1 MKKSKLIHV
10 SFDEVE
16 QFIPRIPEQI
26 CPGEDNTTPRICAAP
41 SVIKALQAIP
51 QAGEVI
57 YYMWRIGVPIII
69 HAYYLESPSVL
80 TPDQIADKV
89 PDALATGETWI
100 TEIPESVRRFD
111 YEDALDEEIREYQM
125 DRVAL
130 ATALKVIANQPT
142 VEMSSAVSGV
152 KQQPESK
159 TTMKKNYELELYK
172 LIMQPDDDGPDISW
186 VDEFGWICGEEFC
199 VWVNLLFFKDFMERF
214 KEIFGS
220 EVFDEGGIHAK
231 IQEDCV
237 CFALEDIME
246 GYGVELENVFPK
258 DKYKH

>member
-1 MKKSKLIHV
+1 MRLI
-10 SFDEVE
+10 
-16 QFIPRIPEQI
+16 
-26 CPGEDNTTPRICAAP
+26 
-41 SVIKALQAIP
+41 
-51 QAGEVI
+51 
-57 YYMWRIGVPIII
+57 
-69 HAYYLESPSVL
+69 
-80 TPDQIADKV
+80 
-89 PDALATGETWI
+89 DA
-100 TEIPESVRRFD
+100 
-111 YEDALDEEIREYQM
+111 DALDEEIREYQM

-142 VEMSSAVSGV
+142 VEMSSAMPEE
-152 KQQPESK
+152 KRQLESK
-159 TTMKKNYELELYK
+159 TAMQKNYELELYK
-172 LIMQPDDDGPDISW
+172 LIISW

-246 GYGVELENVFPK
+246 WYGVELENVFPK

>member
-1 MKKSKLIHV
+1 MRLI
-10 SFDEVE
+10 
-16 QFIPRIPEQI
+16 
-26 CPGEDNTTPRICAAP
+26 
-41 SVIKALQAIP
+41 
-51 QAGEVI
+51 
-57 YYMWRIGVPIII
+57 
-69 HAYYLESPSVL
+69 
-80 TPDQIADKV
+80 
-89 PDALATGETWI
+89 DA
-100 TEIPESVRRFD
+100 
-111 YEDALDEEIREYQM
+111 DALDEEIREYQM

-142 VEMSSAVSGV
+142 VEMSSAMPEA
-152 KQQPESK
+152 KQQPANK
-159 TTMKKNYELELYK
+159 TAMQKNYELELYK
-172 LIMQPDDDGPDISW
+172 LIMQPDEDDPDISW
-186 VDEFGWICGEEFC
+186 VDEFGWIGGEEFC

-220 EVFDEGGIHAK
+220 EVLDEGGIHAK

>member
-1 MKKSKLIHV
+1 MRLI
-10 SFDEVE
+10 
-16 QFIPRIPEQI
+16 
-26 CPGEDNTTPRICAAP
+26 
-41 SVIKALQAIP
+41 
-51 QAGEVI
+51 
-57 YYMWRIGVPIII
+57 
-69 HAYYLESPSVL
+69 
-80 TPDQIADKV
+80 
-89 PDALATGETWI
+89 DA
-100 TEIPESVRRFD
+100 
-111 YEDALDEEIREYQM
+111 DALDEEIREYQM

-142 VEMSSAVSGV
+142 VEMSSAMPEA
-152 KQQPESK
+152 KQQPENK
-159 TTMKKNYELELYK
+159 TAMQKNYELELYK
-172 LIMQPDDDGPDISW
+172 LIMHPDEDDPDISW

-199 VWVNLLFFKDFMERF
+199 VWVNILFFKDFMERF

-246 GYGVELENVFPK
+246 WYGVELENVFPK

>member
-1 MKKSKLIHV
+1 MRLI
-10 SFDEVE
+10 
-16 QFIPRIPEQI
+16 
-26 CPGEDNTTPRICAAP
+26 
-41 SVIKALQAIP
+41 
-51 QAGEVI
+51 
-57 YYMWRIGVPIII
+57 
-69 HAYYLESPSVL
+69 
-80 TPDQIADKV
+80 
-89 PDALATGETWI
+89 DA
-100 TEIPESVRRFD
+100 
-111 YEDALDEEIREYQM
+111 DALDEEIREYQM

-142 VEMSSAVSGV
+142 VEMSSAMPEA
-152 KQQPESK
+152 KQQLESK
-159 TTMKKNYELELYK
+159 TAMKKNYELELYK
-172 LIMQPDDDGPDISW
+172 LIMQPDEDDPDISW

-199 VWVNLLFFKDFMERF
+199 VWVNILFFKDFMERF

-246 GYGVELENVFPK
+246 WYGVELENVFPK

>member
-1 MKKSKLIHV
+1 MRLI
-10 SFDEVE
+10 
-16 QFIPRIPEQI
+16 
-26 CPGEDNTTPRICAAP
+26 
-41 SVIKALQAIP
+41 
-51 QAGEVI
+51 
-57 YYMWRIGVPIII
+57 
-69 HAYYLESPSVL
+69 
-80 TPDQIADKV
+80 
-89 PDALATGETWI
+89 DA
-100 TEIPESVRRFD
+100 
-111 YEDALDEEIREYQM
+111 DALDEEIREYQM

-142 VEMSSAVSGV
+142 VEMSSAMPEE
-152 KQQPESK
+152 KRQLESK
-159 TTMKKNYELELYK
+159 TAMQKNYELELYK
-172 LIMQPDDDGPDISW
+172 LIMQPDEDDPDISC

-246 GYGVELENVFPK
+246 WYGVELENVFPK